1 MPAGY
6 PRLASLMGAHPE
18 MATFRR
24 FGSLNALNLLYL
36 QAELVDLENKLLKQA
51 KTDAESGHFEPSIY
65 HRDWQTL
72 SESMTTEDGNPT
84 QWHTMLEVRDKL
96 KEYNQAIYLQHLM
109 AKFGPPSEQD
119 FRFCFAQANIGD
131 PRQKP
136 DKLDIH
142 QNTVYYS
149 HKGVIR
155 FSTLLG
161 TVVASLLPIGSI
173 VVLYSLSNMTTR
185 LALIG
190 VFTAIFSLG
199 LGIFTNGRMVDIFS
213 ATAAFAAVQVVF
225 ALKEYVS
232 CEGSGA

>member
-96 KEYNQAIYLQHLM
+96 KEY
-109 AKFGPPSEQD
+109 SESIES
-119 FRFCFAQANIGD
+119 FA
-131 PRQKP
+131 
-136 DKLDIH
+136 
-142 QNTVYYS
+142 
-149 HKGVIR
+149 
-155 FSTLLG
+155 
-161 TVVASLLPIGSI
+161 VASGLWAEKLPLRPSHLLAASYGEVWAAERTRFQVSP
-173 VVLYSLSNMTTR
+173 NMDEN
-185 LALIG
+185 
-190 VFTAIFSLG
+190 AI
-199 LGIFTNGRMVDIFS
+199 NGQYISPWCRQLTCGKNSMLQS
-213 ATAAFAAVQVVF
+213 
-225 ALKEYVS
+225 S
-232 CEGSGA
+232 CASSRIRPTV